1 MTTTP
6 DSVRLAGYVS
16 VWRRACAD
24 AIALLRELEP
34 HEWDAPTDLDGW
46 DVRAVAAH
54 LAHLESSLAGNPQ
67 ERVSVPEGLAHVRS
81 PMSAFTEMGVIA
93 RRDWS
98 GQQIID
104 ELADAVAVRA
114 AQLEAEPPTDA
125 AARPPKTPG
134 GIDWDWETLL
144 SNRPLDL
151 AMHEQ
156 DIRRATDRA
165 GNLDSPAVAHCI
177 RRLTP
182 GLAMVWGKKAGAAP
196 GQSLRVVVSGPT
208 SADLG
213 FTVGDDGRAVPLTA
227 PPAEPTV
234 TARLGTEDFLVLA
247 GGRRPLERTRAT
259 YDGDAALGG
268 AFLANLA
275 VTP

>member
-34 HEWDAPTDLDGW
+34 HEWDASTDLDGW
-46 DVRAVAAH
+46 AGRAVAAH

-134 GIDWDWETLL
+134 GIDWDWETLR
-144 SNRPLDL
+144 STRRL
-151 AMHEQ
+151 AAAMREQ
-156 DIRRATDRA
+156 DSRGAPGRPGSR
-165 GNLDSPAVAHCI
+165 GRPAVAHCI

-182 GLAMVWGKKAGAAP
+182 GLAMVWGK
-196 GQSLRVVVSGPT
+196 
-208 SADLG
+208 
-213 FTVGDDGRAVPLTA
+213 
-227 PPAEPTV
+227 
-234 TARLGTEDFLVLA
+234 
-247 GGRRPLERTRAT
+247 
-259 YDGDAALGG
+259 
-268 AFLANLA
+268 
-275 VTP
+275 